1 MNSQSNLCVITT
13 LARCPSPAA
22 RLLAEVR
29 CSADRWCEHYGWRQL
44 SGNVRDGQ
52 RELMTN
58 RRMYGAAGRRHMFTW
73 CTIGRTAPSRWRL
86 GKWRCRNIPLCDS
99 SAFILVDTHRSRPAA
114 AAAAACAQCC
124 DVETNV
130 SKLDCTRVHWAAV
143 SVLAHRPW
151 WQGLDLGLQTSTT
164 RSLSLS
170 RYHSVMIS
178 VSVSRPHSH

>member
-44 SGNVRDGQ
+44 PGNVRDGQ

-114 AAAAACAQCC
+114 VAAAACAQCC

-130 SKLDCTRVHWAAV
+130 SKLDCT
-143 SVLAHRPW
+143 SSLS
-151 WQGLDLGLQTSTT
+151 QGLSVGPQTLVT
-164 RSLSLS
+164 RSRSRSPDLDDKIFVIVSLS
-170 RYHSVMIS
+170 
-178 VSVSRPHSH
+178 